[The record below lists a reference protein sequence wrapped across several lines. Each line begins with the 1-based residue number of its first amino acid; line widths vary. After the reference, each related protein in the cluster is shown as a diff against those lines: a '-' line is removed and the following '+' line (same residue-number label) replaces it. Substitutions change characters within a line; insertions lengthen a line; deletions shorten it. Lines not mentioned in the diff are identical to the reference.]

1 MIRFLAYFLAPIAGA
16 AAIAFVGYAAQ
27 ITIAWILL
35 GIIVASVVDVAIQVW
50 RDPDA

>member
-1 MIRFLAYFLAPIAGA
+1 MIRALLYFVTPIAGA

-27 ITIAWILL
+27 VTIAWILL
-35 GIIVASVVDVAIQVW
+35 GIIVASLVDVAIQVW